1 MAHRLLNWLA
11 AGLIAAIMST
21 AYLLDGPSD
30 LQAAADTAAS
40 VRHAE
45 RQAQVA
51 ARFER
56 AAQAA
61 CGENAGWQL
70 RSDGAVQCLTKRENK
85 TVVAQ
90 VGGASR

>member
-1 MAHRLLNWLA
+1 
-11 AGLIAAIMST
+11 MSS

-40 VRHAE
+40 ARHAE
-45 RQAQVA
+45 RQAQVV

-70 RSDGAVQCLTKRENK
+70 RADGAVQCSTKRGHR
-85 TVVAQ
+85 TAVVA
-90 VGGASR
+90 VR

>member
-21 AYLLDGPSD
+21 AYLLDGPSEIEAAR
-30 LQAAADTAAS
+30 AAA
-40 VRHAE
+40 HAH
-45 RQAQVA
+45 RDARARAQAE

-70 RSDGAVQCLTKRENK
+70 RSDGAVQCSTKRGHR
-85 TVVAQ
+85 TAVVA
-90 VGGASR
+90 VR

>member
-1 MAHRLLNWLA
+1 MAHRMINWALAGLA
-11 AGLIAAIMST
+11 ALIMSA
-21 AYLLDGPSD
+21 AYLLDGPTD

-40 VRHAE
+40 ARHAE

-70 RSDGAVQCLTKRENK
+70 RSDGAVQCSTKRGHR
-85 TVVAQ
+85 TAVVA
-90 VGGASR
+90 VR

>member
-1 MAHRLLNWLA
+1 MSAHRLINWSI
-11 AGLIAAIMST
+11 AGLIALVMSS

-30 LQAAADTAAS
+30 LQAAADAAAS
-40 VRHAE
+40 VRQAE
-45 RQAQVA
+45 RQAQAA

-70 RSDGAVQCLTKRENK
+70 RQDGAVQCLTKQGHR
-85 TVVAQ
+85 TAVVA
-90 VGGASR
+90 VR

>member
-1 MAHRLLNWLA
+1 MMAHRLINWSI
-11 AGLIAAIMST
+11 AGLIALVMSA

-40 VRHAE
+40 VRQAE

-70 RSDGAVQCLTKRENK
+70 RADGAVQCLTKRGHR
-85 TVVAQ
+85 TAVVA
-90 VGGASR
+90 VR